1 MQRTPTL
8 AIIACVLLALSSGCK
23 EAERLVDRAKEK
35 VTGKKTAAVA
45 PKPAEPPRKSI
56 ESGTIA
62 LLIAAEGY
70 QDEELKTART
80 TFVGAGFDVQ
90 IVSFFGG
97 RAIGALGGE
106 TAVDKQLEDVLESVE
121 DYVAV
126 VLIGGPGAT
135 FYHQEKKAHQLVQKA
150 LAADIVVGAICL
162 APFTLGYA
170 GVLKGRK
177 ATAWTGGKF
186 TPEMLSA
193 QGALYRDDSVV
204 VDDNIIT
211 ANGPDAAR
219 AFANTVV
226 ATLKGH

>member
-135 FYHQEKKAHQLVQKA
+135 FYHQGKKAHQLVMAVVHSSSAPTLCTVCATGRWGPRSGGSDQTPLQNGSSGRWLTCGLQTGRA
-150 LAADIVVGAICL
+150 ECNRAAPEG
-162 APFTLGYA
+162 
-170 GVLKGRK
+170 
-177 ATAWTGGKF
+177 TAR
-186 TPEMLSA
+186 L
-193 QGALYRDDSVV
+193 
-204 VDDNIIT
+204 
-211 ANGPDAAR
+211 
-219 AFANTVV
+219 
-226 ATLKGH
+226 